1 MDILKQKLLIEQV
14 DRKLAVFYPLRSV
27 QMPQKGW
34 VHTIRTAL
42 KMSLRQLGNR
52 LKISPQSVKEL
63 EAREANGSIT
73 LKGLRE
79 AGAAIDMKLVYG
91 FVPKEKTI
99 EEMIEA
105 RALEIATEIVMR
117 TSQTM
122 QLENQKNSKSR
133 LKKAIKNRADEIKI
147 KMPKYLWD

>member
-1 MDILKQKLLIEQV
+1 M
-14 DRKLAVFYPLRSV
+14 
-27 QMPQKGW
+27 
-34 VHTIRTAL
+34 
-42 KMSLRQLGNR
+42 GNR